1 MWRLTGGMLL
11 CTAKVV
17 SKKTGERES
26 GTKMLTVNMSGFQD
40 ESSLTFY
47 E

>member
-1 MWRLTGGMLL
+1 MEADGGMLL

-26 GTKMLTVNMSGFQD
+26 GTRMLTVNM
-40 ESSLTFY
+40 
-47 E
+47 